1 MKEELPANHLL
12 LSAMLFDLLDA
23 VIKSSPADELRGNT
37 LPISM
42 LPLFFTVQVSYEDVR
57 IYIIIAKYSKSS
69 ILDSIFFVNVTI

>member
-42 LPLFFTVQVSYEDVR
+42 LPLFFTVQVSYE
-57 IYIIIAKYSKSS
+57 S
-69 ILDSIFFVNVTI
+69 ILL